1 MIRKPVNELHFVHAR
16 DPLPTVEID
25 LDTLPAGMHGY
36 GQLVEAAL
44 SPLAAADPDLRAT
57 VYVFHGP
64 TVSFGN
70 YGYSAFFAAA
80 GDRRV
85 HGALHAVFQGT
96 AGLRVRHGDHI
107 DPAQALRQYHLEDG
121 RLWCPDEE
129 YVWYARDGS
138 ADGAASG
145 EDSGEIDADD
155 GAEDDDGADP
165 DDSVG
170 PDDGNGGDEDDD
182 WPDGSGDSA
191 VAAPGGRTELPAR
204 FRAARSDASVGT
216 IARRIE
222 AVFGL
227 PEGSVA
233 LRGPDRKVLRSDAT
247 IRTLRRRWE

>member
-25 LDTLPAGMHGY
+25 LDTLPDGMHGY

-44 SPLAAADPDLRAT
+44 APLAAADPELRAT
-57 VYVFHGP
+57 VYVYHGP
-64 TVSFGN
+64 SVSFGN
-70 YGYSAFFAAA
+70 YGYSAYFAAA

-85 HGALHAVFQGT
+85 PGALYGAFHGT
-96 AGLRVRHGDHI
+96 AGLRVRHGDQI

-129 YVWYARDGS
+129 YVWYARGGDGDS
-138 ADGAASG
+138 AAAREAS
-145 EDSGEIDADD
+145 E
-155 GAEDDDGADP
+155 
-165 DDSVG
+165 
-170 PDDGNGGDEDDD
+170 GGDEDDGVEED
-182 WPDGSGDSA
+182 GGAEENDGACPDDGSDEGADADWADDSGDTA
-191 VAAPGGRTELPAR
+191 VAASGGRTELPAR

-216 IARRIE
+216 ISRRIE

-233 LRGPDRKVLRSDAT
+233 LRGPDKKVLRSDAT